1 MEKRELKQNSRIAH
15 CILYI
20 VNTPYTLII
29 IGLLFII
36 AGLWL
41 MSGES
46 TTETAFNPEIF
57 SWTRIKLAPLVC
69 LFGYLFM
76 VVAILWRP
84 RHETREDNTDKIAK

>member
-57 SWTRIKLAPLVC
+57 SERRIRLAPSS
-69 LFGYLFM
+69 
-76 VVAILWRP
+76 AS
-84 RHETREDNTDKIAK
+84 

>member
-46 TTETAFNPEIF
+46 TTETSFNPDIF
-57 SWTRIKLAPLVC
+57 SPRRIRLAPIVC
-69 LFGYLFM
+69 LIGFLIEG
-76 VVAILWRP
+76 
-84 RHETREDNTDKIAK
+84 IACINFRSLPKGKDVL

>member
-15 CILYI
+15 CILCI

-46 TTETAFNPEIF
+46 TTETSFNPDIF
-57 SWTRIKLAPLVC
+57 SPRRIRLAPIVC
-69 LFGYLFM
+69 LIGFLIEGIACM
-76 VVAILWRP
+76 NIR
-84 RHETREDNTDKIAK
+84 KIT

>member
-57 SWTRIKLAPLVC
+57 SERRIRLAPTVC
-69 LFGYLFM
+69 LIGFLIEGIACM
-76 VVAILWRP
+76 NIR
-84 RHETREDNTDKIAK
+84 KIT

>member
-57 SWTRIKLAPLVC
+57 SERRIRLAPIVC
-69 LFGYLFM
+69 LIGFLIEG
-76 VVAILWRP
+76 
-84 RHETREDNTDKIAK
+84 IACINFRSLPKGKDVL

>member
-46 TTETAFNPEIF
+46 TTETSFNPDIF
-57 SWTRIKLAPLVC
+57 SPRRIRRAPIVC
-69 LFGYLFM
+69 RIGFLIEGIACM
-76 VVAILWRP
+76 NIR
-84 RHETREDNTDKIAK
+84 KIT

>member
-57 SWTRIKLAPLVC
+57 SKRRIRLAPIVC
-69 LFGYLFM
+69 LIGFLIEGIACM
-76 VVAILWRP
+76 NIR
-84 RHETREDNTDKIAK
+84 KIT

>member
-1 MEKRELKQNSRIAH
+1 MEKRKLKQNSRIAH

-46 TTETAFNPEIF
+46 TTETSFNPDIF
-57 SWTRIKLAPLVC
+57 SERRIRLAPIVC
-69 LFGYLFM
+69 LIGFLIEG
-76 VVAILWRP
+76 
-84 RHETREDNTDKIAK
+84 IACINFRSLPKGKDVL

>member
-36 AGLWL
+36 AGLCL

-57 SWTRIKLAPLVC
+57 SERRIRLAPIVC
-69 LFGYLFM
+69 LIGFLIEGIACM
-76 VVAILWRP
+76 NIR
-84 RHETREDNTDKIAK
+84 KIT

>member
-20 VNTPYTLII
+20 VNTHYTLII

-57 SWTRIKLAPLVC
+57 SERRIRLAPIVC
-69 LFGYLFM
+69 LIGYL
-76 VVAILWRP
+76 I
-84 RHETREDNTDKIAK
+84 EGIACMNIKAYPSPPKGKDVL

>member
-57 SWTRIKLAPLVC
+57 SPRRIRLAPIVC
-69 LFGYLFM
+69 LIGFLIEGIACM
-76 VVAILWRP
+76 NIR
-84 RHETREDNTDKIAK
+84 KIT